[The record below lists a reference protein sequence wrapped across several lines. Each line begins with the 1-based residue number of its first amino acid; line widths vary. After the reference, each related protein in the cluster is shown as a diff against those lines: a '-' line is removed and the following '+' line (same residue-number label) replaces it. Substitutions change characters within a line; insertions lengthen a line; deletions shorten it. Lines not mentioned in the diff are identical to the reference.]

1 MFFDLTLPCQ
11 KRSIMPTKEE
21 HIMMVAEKLFAANG
35 YNGTSVRDIAT
46 KAKVNVSMI
55 SYYFG
60 SKENLME
67 ELFKWRMEEGLNFA
81 KNILENDELNE
92 IQKIDAFIDNFV
104 NRVQRLRDFFLLIH
118 TQQVI
123 SQNKNIQNF
132 LKDSKINYIEIN
144 QKIIEQA
151 LEKGVFT
158 KRPSYHLLQCTISGT
173 IFNAM
178 QGIKMYK
185 EYLKKNTSDFDEK
198 QYESQYFLEAAD
210 HIKTIVRALV
220 GYQEK

>member
-1 MFFDLTLPCQ
+1 
-11 KRSIMPTKEE
+11 
-21 HIMMVAEKLFAANG
+21 MMVAEKLFAANG

-81 KNILENDELNE
+81 KNILENNDLNE

-104 NRVQRLRDFFLLIH
+104 NRVQRLRDFFLLVH

-123 SQNKNIQNF
+123 SQNKNIQSF
-132 LKDSKINYIEIN
+132 LKESKINYIEIN
-144 QKIIEQA
+144 QKIIEQG
-151 LEKGVFT
+151 LKKGIFT
-158 KRPSYHLLQCTISGT
+158 VKPSYHLLQCTISGT

-178 QGIKMYK
+178 HGMKLYK
-185 EYLKKNTSDFDEK
+185 EYLKKHNSDFDEK
-198 QYESQYFLEAAD
+198 HYENQYFQEVRSHVKA
-210 HIKTIVRALV
+210 IVRAMV
-220 GYQEK
+220 GYKEE

>member
-1 MFFDLTLPCQ
+1 
-11 KRSIMPTKEE
+11 
-21 HIMMVAEKLFAANG
+21 MMVAEKLFAANG
-35 YNGTSVRDIAT
+35 YNGTSVRDIAA

-60 SKENLME
+60 SKENLLE

-81 KNILENDELNE
+81 KNILGNDELSE
-92 IQKIDAFIDNFV
+92 IQKIDMFVDNFV
-104 NRVQRLRDFFLLIH
+104 SRVQRLRDFFLLVH

-132 LKDSKINYIEIN
+132 LKASKINYIEIN
-144 QKIIEQA
+144 QQIIEIGLQ
-151 LEKGVFT
+151 KGVFT

-178 QGIKMYK
+178 HGMKIYK
-185 EYLKKNTSDFDEK
+185 EYLKKNNPDFDEK
-198 QYESQYFLEAAD
+198 HFEDQYFREAGAHVKSVLRD
-210 HIKTIVRALV
+210 LI
-220 GYQEK
+220 GYKPQ

>member
-1 MFFDLTLPCQ
+1 
-11 KRSIMPTKEE
+11 
-21 HIMMVAEKLFAANG
+21 MMVAEKLFAANG

-104 NRVQRLRDFFLLIH
+104 NRVQRLRDFFLLVH

-132 LKDSKINYIEIN
+132 LRASKINYIEIN
-144 QKIIEQA
+144 QKIIEQG
-151 LEKGVFT
+151 LEKGIFT
-158 KRPSYHLLQCTISGT
+158 KKPSYHLVQCTISGT

-178 QGIKMYK
+178 HGIKMYK
-185 EYLKKNTSDFDEK
+185 EYLKKHNPDFDDK
-198 QYESQYFLEAAD
+198 HYENQYFQEASI
-210 HIKTIVRALV
+210 HVKTIVRALV
-220 GYQEK
+220 GYNEQ

>member
-1 MFFDLTLPCQ
+1 
-11 KRSIMPTKEE
+11 MPTKEE
-21 HIMMVAEKLFAANG
+21 HIMMAAEKLFAANG
-35 YNGTSVRDIAT
+35 YNGTSVRDIAA

-81 KNILENDELNE
+81 KNIVENTDLTE
-92 IQKIDAFIDNFV
+92 IEKIDAFVDNFV
-104 NRVQRLRDFFLLIH
+104 NRVQKFRDFYLLIH

-132 LKDSKINYIEIN
+132 LRASKINYIEIN
-144 QKIIEQA
+144 QKIVEIG
-151 LEKGVFT
+151 LEKGIFT
-158 KRPSYHLLQCTISGT
+158 KRPSFHLLQCTISGT

-178 QGIKMYK
+178 HGIKMYK
-185 EYLKKNTSDFDEK
+185 EYLKKNNADFDEK
-198 QYESQYFLEAAD
+198 LYESQYFQEAAA
-210 HIKTIVRALV
+210 HVKTVVRALI
-220 GYQEK
+220 GYQEN

>member
-1 MFFDLTLPCQ
+1 
-11 KRSIMPTKEE
+11 
-21 HIMMVAEKLFAANG
+21 MMVAEKLFAANG
-35 YNGTSVRDIAT
+35 YNGTSVRDIAS

-67 ELFKWRMEEGLNFA
+67 ELFRWRMEEGLNFA
-81 KNILENDELNE
+81 KHIVENNDLNE
-92 IQKIDAFIDNFV
+92 IEKLDAFVDNFV
-104 NRVQRLRDFFLLIH
+104 NRVQKFKDFYLLIH

-123 SQNKNIQNF
+123 SQNKNIQTF

-144 QKIIEQA
+144 QRIVEIG
-151 LEKGVFT
+151 LEKGIFT

-178 QGIKMYK
+178 HGIKMYK
-185 EYLKKNTSDFDEK
+185 EYLKKNDPDFDEK
-198 QYESQYFLEAAD
+198 QNENQYFQEVAN
-210 HIKTIVRALV
+210 HVKTIMRALV
-220 GYQEK
+220 GYQEQ

>member
-1 MFFDLTLPCQ
+1 MA
-11 KRSIMPTKEE
+11 
-21 HIMMVAEKLFAANG
+21 AEKLFAANG
-35 YNGTSVRDIAT
+35 YNGTSVRDIAA

-81 KNILENDELNE
+81 KNIVENNDLTE
-92 IQKIDAFIDNFV
+92 IEKIDAFIDNFV
-104 NRVQRLRDFFLLIH
+104 NRVQRLRDFFLLVH

-132 LKDSKINYIEIN
+132 LRASKINYIEIN
-144 QKIIEQA
+144 QKIVEIG
-151 LEKGVFT
+151 LEKGIFT
-158 KRPSYHLLQCTISGT
+158 KRPSFHLLQCTISGT

-178 QGIKMYK
+178 HGIKMYK
-185 EYLKKNTSDFDEK
+185 EYLKKNNADFDEK
-198 QYESQYFLEAAD
+198 LYESQYFQEAAA
-210 HIKTIVRALV
+210 HVKTVVRALI
-220 GYQEK
+220 GYQEN

>member
-1 MFFDLTLPCQ
+1 M
-11 KRSIMPTKEE
+11 I
-21 HIMMVAEKLFAANG
+21 VAEKLFAANG

-67 ELFKWRMEEGLNFA
+67 ELFRWRMEEGLNFA
-81 KNILENDELNE
+81 KNILENNELNE
-92 IQKIDAFIDNFV
+92 IQKVEAFVDNFV
-104 NRVQRLRDFFLLIH
+104 NRVQKLRDFYLLIH

-132 LKDSKINYIEIN
+132 LRESKINYIEIH
-144 QKIIEQA
+144 QKIIEQG

-178 QGIKMYK
+178 HGIKMYK
-185 EYLKKNTSDFDEK
+185 EYLKKNNPGFDEK
-198 QYESQYFLEAAD
+198 QYESQYFQEAAN
-210 HIKTIVRALV
+210 HVKSIIRALV
-220 GYQEK
+220 GYQEQ

>member
-1 MFFDLTLPCQ
+1 
-11 KRSIMPTKEE
+11 MPTKEE

-35 YNGTSVRDIAT
+35 YNGTSVRDIAA

-60 SKENLME
+60 SKENLLE

-81 KNILENDELNE
+81 KNIMEKEELTE
-92 IQKIDAFIDNFV
+92 IQKIDKFVDNFV
-104 NRVQRLRDFFLLIH
+104 SRVQRLRDFFLLVH

-123 SQNKNIQNF
+123 SQNKNIQRF
-132 LKDSKINYIEIN
+132 LRASKINYIEIN
-144 QKIIEQA
+144 QQIIEMG

-178 QGIKMYK
+178 HGMKIYK
-185 EYLKKNTSDFDEK
+185 EYLKKNNPDFDEK
-198 QYESQYFLEAAD
+198 HYEDKYFQEASA
-210 HIKTIVRALV
+210 HVKEVLRAII
-220 GYQEK
+220 GYKEN

>member
-1 MFFDLTLPCQ
+1 
-11 KRSIMPTKEE
+11 
-21 HIMMVAEKLFAANG
+21 MMVAEKLFAANG
-35 YNGTSVRDIAT
+35 YNGTSVRDIAS

-67 ELFKWRMEEGLNFA
+67 ELFRWRMEEGLNFA
-81 KNILENDELNE
+81 KHIVENDDLNE
-92 IQKIDAFIDNFV
+92 IEKLDAFVDNFV
-104 NRVQRLRDFFLLIH
+104 NRVQKFKDFYLLIH

-144 QKIIEQA
+144 QRIVEIG
-151 LEKGVFT
+151 LEKGIFT

-178 QGIKMYK
+178 HGIKMYK
-185 EYLKKNTSDFDEK
+185 EYLKKNDPDFDEK
-198 QYESQYFLEAAD
+198 QNENQYFQEVAN
-210 HIKTIVRALV
+210 HVKIIMRALV
-220 GYQEK
+220 GYQEQ

>member
-1 MFFDLTLPCQ
+1 
-11 KRSIMPTKEE
+11 MPTKEE

-35 YNGTSVRDIAT
+35 YNGTSVRDIAA

-60 SKENLME
+60 SKENLLE

-81 KNILENDELNE
+81 KNILENSELNE
-92 IQKIDAFIDNFV
+92 IQRIDAFIDNFV
-104 NRVQRLRDFFLLIH
+104 NRVQRLRDFFLLVH

-132 LKDSKINYIEIN
+132 LRASKINYIEIN
-144 QKIIEQA
+144 QKIIEQG
-151 LEKGVFT
+151 LEKGIFT
-158 KRPSYHLLQCTISGT
+158 KKPSYHLLQCTISGT

-178 QGIKMYK
+178 HGMKMYK
-185 EYLKKNTSDFDEK
+185 EYLKKQKSDFDEK
-198 QYESQYFLEAAD
+198 HYENQYFQE
-210 HIKTIVRALV
+210 VRAHVKSVVRAMV
-220 GYQEK
+220 GYKGE

>member
-1 MFFDLTLPCQ
+1 MHHQ
-11 KRSIMPTKEE
+11 KTVMPTKEE

-35 YNGTSVRDIAT
+35 YNGTSVRDIAA

-81 KNILENDELNE
+81 KNILENNELNE

-104 NRVQRLRDFFLLIH
+104 NRVQKLRDFFLLVH

-132 LKDSKINYIEIN
+132 LKASKINYIEIN
-144 QKIIEQA
+144 QKIIEQG
-151 LEKGVFT
+151 LETGIFT
-158 KRPSYHLLQCTISGT
+158 KKPSYHLLQCTISGT

-178 QGIKMYK
+178 HGMKMYK
-185 EYLKKNTSDFDEK
+185 EYLKKQKSNFDEK
-198 QYESQYFLEAAD
+198 HFENQYFQEASD
-210 HIKTIVRALV
+210 HVKTIVRGLV
-220 GYQEK
+220 GYQG

>member
-1 MFFDLTLPCQ
+1 
-11 KRSIMPTKEE
+11 
-21 HIMMVAEKLFAANG
+21 MMVAEKLFAASG
-35 YNGTSVRDIAT
+35 YNGTSVRDIAA

-67 ELFKWRMEEGLNFA
+67 TLFRWRMEEGLNFA
-81 KNILENDELNE
+81 KNIVENNDLSE
-92 IQKIDAFIDNFV
+92 IEKLDAFVDNFV
-104 NRVQRLRDFFLLIH
+104 NRVQKFKDFYLLIH

-144 QKIIEQA
+144 QRIVEIG
-151 LEKGVFT
+151 LEKGIFT

-178 QGIKMYK
+178 HGIKMYK
-185 EYLKKNTSDFDEK
+185 EYLKKNDPDFDEK
-198 QYESQYFLEAAD
+198 QNENQYFQEVAN
-210 HIKTIVRALV
+210 HVKIIMRALV
-220 GYQEK
+220 GYQEQ

>member
-1 MFFDLTLPCQ
+1 
-11 KRSIMPTKEE
+11 MPTKEE

-35 YNGTSVRDIAT
+35 YNGTSVRDIAA

-81 KNILENDELNE
+81 KNILENNELNE
-92 IQKIDAFIDNFV
+92 IQKIDAFVDNFV
-104 NRVQRLRDFFLLIH
+104 NRVQRLRDFFFFFF

-132 LKDSKINYIEIN
+132 LRASKINYIEIN
-144 QKIIEQA
+144 QKIIEQG
-151 LEKGVFT
+151 LETGIFT
-158 KRPSYHLLQCTISGT
+158 KKPSYHLLQCTISGT

-178 QGIKMYK
+178 HGMKMYK
-185 EYLKKNTSDFDEK
+185 EYLKKQKSDFDEK
-198 QYESQYFLEAAD
+198 HFENQYFQEASD
-210 HIKTIVRALV
+210 HVKTIVRGLV
-220 GYQEK
+220 GYQG

>member
-1 MFFDLTLPCQ
+1 MQ
-11 KRSIMPTKEE
+11 TKEE
-21 HIMMVAEKLFAANG
+21 NIMMVAEKLFAANG
-35 YNGTSVRDIAT
+35 YNGTSVRDIAS

-67 ELFKWRMEEGLNFA
+67 ELFRWRMEEGLNFA
-81 KNILENDELNE
+81 KHIVENDDLNE
-92 IQKIDAFIDNFV
+92 IEKLDAFVDNFV
-104 NRVQRLRDFFLLIH
+104 NRVQKFKDFYLLIH

-144 QKIIEQA
+144 QRIVESG
-151 LEKGVFT
+151 LEKGIFT

-178 QGIKMYK
+178 HGIKMYK
-185 EYLKKNTSDFDEK
+185 EYLKKNNPDFDEK
-198 QYESQYFLEAAD
+198 QNENQYFQEVAN
-210 HIKTIVRALV
+210 HVKIIMRALV
-220 GYQEK
+220 GYQEQ

>member
-1 MFFDLTLPCQ
+1 
-11 KRSIMPTKEE
+11 
-21 HIMMVAEKLFAANG
+21 MMVAEKLFAANG
-35 YNGTSVRDIAT
+35 YNGTSVRDIAS

-67 ELFKWRMEEGLNFA
+67 ELFRWRMEEGLNFA
-81 KNILENDELNE
+81 KHIVENDDLNE
-92 IQKIDAFIDNFV
+92 IEKLDAFVDNFV
-104 NRVQRLRDFFLLIH
+104 NRVQKFKDFYLLIH

-132 LKDSKINYIEIN
+132 LKDAKINYIEIN
-144 QKIIEQA
+144 QRIVESG
-151 LEKGVFT
+151 LEKGIFT

-178 QGIKMYK
+178 HGIKMYK
-185 EYLKKNTSDFDEK
+185 EYLKNNKADFDEK
-198 QYESQYFLEAAD
+198 HYENQYFQEVST
-210 HIKTIVRALV
+210 HIKTIVRALI
-220 GYQEK
+220 GYQEQ

>member
-1 MFFDLTLPCQ
+1 
-11 KRSIMPTKEE
+11 MPTKEE

-104 NRVQRLRDFFLLIH
+104 NRVQRLRDFFLLVH

-132 LKDSKINYIEIN
+132 LRASKINYIEIN
-144 QKIIEQA
+144 QKIIEQG
-151 LEKGVFT
+151 LEKGIFT
-158 KRPSYHLLQCTISGT
+158 KKPSYHLVQCTISGT

-178 QGIKMYK
+178 HGIKMYK
-185 EYLKKNTSDFDEK
+185 EYLKKHNPDFDDK
-198 QYESQYFLEAAD
+198 HYENQYFQEAAI
-210 HIKTIVRALV
+210 HVKTIVRALV
-220 GYQEK
+220 GYNEQ

>member
-1 MFFDLTLPCQ
+1 MQ
-11 KRSIMPTKEE
+11 TKEE
-21 HIMMVAEKLFAANG
+21 NIMMVAEKLFAANG
-35 YNGTSVRDIAT
+35 YNGTSVRDIAS

-67 ELFKWRMEEGLNFA
+67 ELFRWRMEEGLNFA
-81 KNILENDELNE
+81 KHIVENNDLNE
-92 IQKIDAFIDNFV
+92 IEKLDAFVDNFV
-104 NRVQRLRDFFLLIH
+104 NRVQKFKDFYLLIH

-123 SQNKNIQNF
+123 SQNKNIQTF

-144 QKIIEQA
+144 QRIVEIG
-151 LEKGVFT
+151 LEKGIFT

-178 QGIKMYK
+178 HGIKMYK
-185 EYLKKNTSDFDEK
+185 EYLKKNDPDFDEK
-198 QYESQYFLEAAD
+198 QNENQYFQEVAN
-210 HIKTIVRALV
+210 HVKTIMRALV
-220 GYQEK
+220 GYQEQ

>member
-1 MFFDLTLPCQ
+1 MHHQQTV
-11 KRSIMPTKEE
+11 MPTKEE

-35 YNGTSVRDIAT
+35 YNGTSVRDIAA

-81 KNILENDELNE
+81 KNILENNELNE
-92 IQKIDAFIDNFV
+92 IQKIDAFVDNFV
-104 NRVQRLRDFFLLIH
+104 NRVQSVRDFFLLVH

-132 LKDSKINYIEIN
+132 LRASKINYIEIN
-144 QKIIEQA
+144 QKIIEQG
-151 LEKGVFT
+151 LETGIFT
-158 KRPSYHLLQCTISGT
+158 KKPSYHLLQCTISGT

-178 QGIKMYK
+178 HGMKMYK
-185 EYLKKNTSDFDEK
+185 EYLKKQKSDFDEK
-198 QYESQYFLEAAD
+198 HYENQYFQEASD
-210 HIKTIVRALV
+210 HVKTIVRGLV
-220 GYQEK
+220 GYQG

>member
-1 MFFDLTLPCQ
+1 
-11 KRSIMPTKEE
+11 MPTKEE

-35 YNGTSVRDIAT
+35 YNGTSVRDIAS

-81 KNILENDELNE
+81 KNIVENNDLSE
-92 IQKIDAFIDNFV
+92 IEKIDAFIDNFV
-104 NRVQRLRDFFLLIH
+104 NRVQKLRDFYLLIH

-123 SQNKNIQNF
+123 SQNKSIQNF
-132 LKDSKINYIEIN
+132 LKESKINYIEIN
-144 QKIIEQA
+144 QKIIEIG

-158 KRPSYHLLQCTISGT
+158 KTPSYHLLQCTISGT

-178 QGIKMYK
+178 HGIKIYK
-185 EYLKKNTSDFDEK
+185 DYLKKNNRDFDEK
-198 QYESQYFLEAAD
+198 LYEKQYFLEAAA
-210 HIKTIVRALV
+210 HVKTVVRALI
-220 GYQEK
+220 GYQEL

>member
-1 MFFDLTLPCQ
+1 
-11 KRSIMPTKEE
+11 MPTKEE

-81 KNILENDELNE
+81 KNILENNELNE
-92 IQKIDAFIDNFV
+92 IEKIDAFIDNFV
-104 NRVQRLRDFFLLIH
+104 NRVQRLRDFFLLVH

-132 LKDSKINYIEIN
+132 LKASKINYIEIN
-144 QKIIEQA
+144 QKIIEQG
-151 LEKGVFT
+151 LEKGIFT
-158 KRPSYHLLQCTISGT
+158 KKPSYHLLQCTISGT

-178 QGIKMYK
+178 HGIKIYK
-185 EYLKKNTSDFDEK
+185 EYLKKHNADFDEK
-198 QYESQYFLEAAD
+198 HYENQYFREASD

-220 GYQEK
+220 GYQER

>member
-1 MFFDLTLPCQ
+1 
-11 KRSIMPTKEE
+11 MPTKEE

-35 YNGTSVRDIAT
+35 YNGTSVRDIAA

-81 KNILENDELNE
+81 KNILENNELNE
-92 IQKIDAFIDNFV
+92 IQKIDAFVDNFV
-104 NRVQRLRDFFLLIH
+104 NRVQKLRDFFLLVH

-132 LKDSKINYIEIN
+132 LRASKINYIEIN
-144 QKIIEQA
+144 QKIIEQG
-151 LEKGVFT
+151 LETGIFT
-158 KRPSYHLLQCTISGT
+158 KKPSYHLLQCTISGT

-178 QGIKMYK
+178 HGMKMYK
-185 EYLKKNTSDFDEK
+185 ECLKKQKSDFDEK
-198 QYESQYFLEAAD
+198 HFENQYFQEASD
-210 HIKTIVRALV
+210 HVKTIVRGLV
-220 GYQEK
+220 GYQG

>member
-1 MFFDLTLPCQ
+1 
-11 KRSIMPTKEE
+11 MPTKEE

-67 ELFKWRMEEGLNFA
+67 TLFRWRMEEGLNFA
-81 KNILENDELNE
+81 KNIMENNELNE
-92 IQKIDAFIDNFV
+92 IEKLDAFIDNFV
-104 NRVQRLRDFFLLIH
+104 NRVQKFRDFYLLIH
-118 TQQVI
+118 TQQVV

-132 LKDSKINYIEIN
+132 LKDSKINYIEIH
-144 QKIIEQA
+144 QEIVEIG
-151 LEKGVFT
+151 LGKGVFT
-158 KRPSYHLLQCTISGT
+158 RRPSYYLLQCTISGT

-178 QGIKMYK
+178 HGIKMYK
-185 EYLKKNTSDFDEK
+185 EYLKKNNPDFDEK
-198 QYESQYFLEAAD
+198 QYENQYFQESANHL
-210 HIKTIVRALV
+210 KTIVRSLI
-220 GYQEK
+220 GYQDKS

>member
-1 MFFDLTLPCQ
+1 MA
-11 KRSIMPTKEE
+11 
-21 HIMMVAEKLFAANG
+21 AEKLFAANG
-35 YNGTSVRDIAT
+35 YNGTSVRDIAS

-81 KNILENDELNE
+81 KNIVENNNLTE
-92 IQKIDAFIDNFV
+92 IEKIDAFIDNFV
-104 NRVQRLRDFFLLIH
+104 NRVQRLRDFFLLVH

-132 LKDSKINYIEIN
+132 LRASKINYIEIN
-144 QKIIEQA
+144 QKIIEIG
-151 LEKGVFT
+151 LEKGIFT
-158 KRPSYHLLQCTISGT
+158 KRPSFHLLQCTISGT

-178 QGIKMYK
+178 HGIKMYK
-185 EYLKKNTSDFDEK
+185 EYLKKHNTDFDEK
-198 QYESQYFLEAAD
+198 QYESQYFLEAAN
-210 HIKTIVRALV
+210 HVKTIVRSLV

>member
-1 MFFDLTLPCQ
+1 
-11 KRSIMPTKEE
+11 MPTKEE

-35 YNGTSVRDIAT
+35 YNGTSVRDIAA

-60 SKENLME
+60 SKENLLE

-81 KNILENDELNE
+81 KNIMEKEELTE
-92 IQKIDAFIDNFV
+92 IQKIDKFVDNFV
-104 NRVQRLRDFFLLIH
+104 SRVQRLRDFFLLVH

-123 SQNKNIQNF
+123 SQNKNIQRF
-132 LKDSKINYIEIN
+132 LRASKINYIEIN
-144 QKIIEQA
+144 QQIIEMG

-178 QGIKMYK
+178 HGMKIYK
-185 EYLKKNTSDFDEK
+185 EYLKKNNPDFDEK
-198 QYESQYFLEAAD
+198 HYEEQYFQEASA
-210 HIKTIVRALV
+210 HVKEVLRAII
-220 GYQEK
+220 GYKEN

>member
-1 MFFDLTLPCQ
+1 
-11 KRSIMPTKEE
+11 MPTKEE
-21 HIMMVAEKLFAANG
+21 HIMMAAEKLFAANG
-35 YNGTSVRDIAT
+35 YNGTSVRDIAS

-81 KNILENDELNE
+81 KNIVENNNLTE
-92 IQKIDAFIDNFV
+92 IEKIDAFIDNFV
-104 NRVQRLRDFFLLIH
+104 NRVQRLRDFFLLVH

-132 LKDSKINYIEIN
+132 LRASKINYIEIN
-144 QKIIEQA
+144 QKIIEIG

-158 KRPSYHLLQCTISGT
+158 KRPSFHLLQCTISGT

-178 QGIKMYK
+178 HGIKMYK
-185 EYLKKNTSDFDEK
+185 EYLKKHNTDFDEK
-198 QYESQYFLEAAD
+198 QYESQYFLEAAN
-210 HIKTIVRALV
+210 HVKTIVRSLV

>member
-1 MFFDLTLPCQ
+1 
-11 KRSIMPTKEE
+11 
-21 HIMMVAEKLFAANG
+21 MVAEKLFAANG
-35 YNGTSVRDIAT
+35 YNGTSVRDIAA

-81 KNILENDELNE
+81 KNIVENSDLTE
-92 IQKIDAFIDNFV
+92 IQKIDAFVDNFV
-104 NRVQRLRDFFLLIH
+104 NRVQKFRDFYLLIH

-132 LKDSKINYIEIN
+132 LRDSKINYIEIN
-144 QKIIEQA
+144 QKIVEIG
-151 LEKGVFT
+151 LEKGIFT
-158 KRPSYHLLQCTISGT
+158 KRPSFHLLQCTISGT

-178 QGIKMYK
+178 HGIKMYK
-185 EYLKKNTSDFDEK
+185 EYLKKNSADFDEK
-198 QYESQYFLEAAD
+198 LYESQYFQEAAA
-210 HIKTIVRALV
+210 HVKTVVRALI
-220 GYQEK
+220 GYQEN

>member
-1 MFFDLTLPCQ
+1 
-11 KRSIMPTKEE
+11 MPTKEE
-21 HIMMVAEKLFAANG
+21 HIMMAAEKLFAANG
-35 YNGTSVRDIAT
+35 YNGTSVRDIAA

-81 KNILENDELNE
+81 KNIVENNDLTE

-104 NRVQRLRDFFLLIH
+104 NRVQRLRDFFLLVH

-123 SQNKNIQNF
+123 SQNKNIQSF
-132 LKDSKINYIEIN
+132 LKASKINYIEIN
-144 QKIIEQA
+144 QKIVELG
-151 LEKGVFT
+151 LEKGIFT
-158 KRPSYHLLQCTISGT
+158 KKPSFHLLQCTISGT

-178 QGIKMYK
+178 HGIKMYK
-185 EYLKKNTSDFDEK
+185 EYLKKYNADFDEK
-198 QYESQYFLEAAD
+198 HYESQYFQEVGS
-210 HIKTIVRALV
+210 HVKTIVRALI

>member
-1 MFFDLTLPCQ
+1 
-11 KRSIMPTKEE
+11 MPTKEE

-35 YNGTSVRDIAT
+35 YNGTSVRDIAA

-81 KNILENDELNE
+81 KNIVENNDLAE
-92 IQKIDAFIDNFV
+92 IEKIDAFIDNFV
-104 NRVQRLRDFFLLIH
+104 NRVQRLRDFFLLVH

-132 LKDSKINYIEIN
+132 LKASKINYIEIN
-144 QKIIEQA
+144 QKIIEA
-151 LEKGVFT
+151 GLEKGIFT
-158 KRPSYHLLQCTISGT
+158 KTPSYHLLQCTISGT

-178 QGIKMYK
+178 HGTKIYK
-185 EYLKKNTSDFDEK
+185 EYLKRHNPDFDEK
-198 QYESQYFLEAAD
+198 QYENQYFSEAAA
-210 HIKTIVRALV
+210 HVKSIVRALV
-220 GYQEK
+220 GYKEN

>member
-1 MFFDLTLPCQ
+1 
-11 KRSIMPTKEE
+11 
-21 HIMMVAEKLFAANG
+21 MVAEKLFAANG
-35 YNGTSVRDIAT
+35 YNGTSVRDIAS

-81 KNILENDELNE
+81 KNILENDDLNE
-92 IQKIDAFIDNFV
+92 IEKIDAFIDNFV
-104 NRVQRLRDFFLLIH
+104 NRVQKLRDFYLLIH

-123 SQNKNIQNF
+123 SQNKSIQNF
-132 LKDSKINYIEIN
+132 LKESKINYIEIN
-144 QKIIEQA
+144 QKIIEIG
-151 LEKGVFT
+151 LNKGVFT
-158 KRPSYHLLQCTISGT
+158 KIPSYHLLQCTISGT

-178 QGIKMYK
+178 HGIKIYK
-185 EYLKKNTSDFDEK
+185 DYLKNNNPDFDDKLYEK
-198 QYESQYFLEAAD
+198 QYFLEAAA
-210 HIKTIVRALV
+210 HVKTVVRALI

>member
-1 MFFDLTLPCQ
+1 
-11 KRSIMPTKEE
+11 
-21 HIMMVAEKLFAANG
+21 MMVAEKLFAANG
-35 YNGTSVRDIAT
+35 YNGTSVRDIAA

-60 SKENLME
+60 SKENLLE

-81 KNILENDELNE
+81 KNILGNDELSE
-92 IQKIDAFIDNFV
+92 IQKIDMFVDNFV
-104 NRVQRLRDFFLLIH
+104 SRVQRLRDFFLLVH

-132 LKDSKINYIEIN
+132 LKASKINYIEIN
-144 QKIIEQA
+144 QQIIEIGLQ
-151 LEKGVFT
+151 KGVFT

-178 QGIKMYK
+178 HGMKIYK
-185 EYLKKNTSDFDEK
+185 EYLKKNNPDFDEK
-198 QYESQYFLEAAD
+198 HFGDQYFKEAGAHVKSVLRD
-210 HIKTIVRALV
+210 MI
-220 GYQEK
+220 GYKPQ

>member
-1 MFFDLTLPCQ
+1 
-11 KRSIMPTKEE
+11 MPTKEE

-81 KNILENDELNE
+81 KNILENDELDE

-104 NRVQRLRDFFLLIH
+104 NRVQRLRDFFLLVH

-144 QKIIEQA
+144 QKIIEQG
-151 LEKGVFT
+151 LEKGIFT
-158 KRPSYHLLQCTISGT
+158 KKPSYHLLQCTISGT

-178 QGIKMYK
+178 HGTKMYK
-185 EYLKKNTSDFDEK
+185 EYLKKHNSDFDEK
-198 QYESQYFLEAAD
+198 HYESQYFLEAAD
-210 HIKTIVRALV
+210 HVKAIVRALV
-220 GYQEK
+220 GYKEI

>member
-1 MFFDLTLPCQ
+1 
-11 KRSIMPTKEE
+11 
-21 HIMMVAEKLFAANG
+21 MMVAEKLFAANG

-81 KNILENDELNE
+81 KNILENNDLNE

-104 NRVQRLRDFFLLIH
+104 NRVQRLRDFFLLVH

-123 SQNKNIQNF
+123 SQNKNIQSF

-144 QKIIEQA
+144 QKIIEQG
-151 LEKGVFT
+151 LKKGIFT
-158 KRPSYHLLQCTISGT
+158 VKPSYHLLQCTISGT

-178 QGIKMYK
+178 HGMKLYK
-185 EYLKKNTSDFDEK
+185 EYLKKHNPDFDEK
-198 QYESQYFLEAAD
+198 HYENQYFQEVRSHVKA
-210 HIKTIVRALV
+210 IVRAMV
-220 GYQEK
+220 GYKEE